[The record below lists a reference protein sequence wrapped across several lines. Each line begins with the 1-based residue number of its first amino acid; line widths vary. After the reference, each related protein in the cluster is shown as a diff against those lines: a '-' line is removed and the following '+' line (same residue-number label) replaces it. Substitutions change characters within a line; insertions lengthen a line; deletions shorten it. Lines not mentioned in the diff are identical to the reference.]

1 MQPIYIDLHIHT
13 SEDANN
19 LNTNYDIAELVGQ
32 IKKLNGDSPFMIS
45 LTDHNTINK
54 SAYLKAKNL
63 GLNLIIGVELHIQN
77 RAEAK
82 SYHCHIYFNAP
93 IEEAVI
99 DSLNEILDELYP
111 NKLPDR
117 NDPNTPD
124 IQKIINSFDT
134 FDFIL
139 LPHGSQKHGAFN
151 YSINDGENLDNA
163 INRSIYYNQ
172 FDGFT
177 SRSTKGLEATHR
189 YFERL
194 GISEFIN
201 LVTCSDNYS
210 PSIYPRSHS
219 GNDDDFIPTWMFAQ
233 PTFDGLRLS
242 LSESTRLVAS
252 HEKPIRRS
260 DYIGHVELQNEHIDV
275 NVNLTEG
282 LNVVIGGSS
291 SGKTLFVDS
300 LYRNIHQDFEGSKY
314 IERYGVE
321 NMIVENTSGMTPY
334 YISQNFIA
342 ENISDNNEKSIDKIE
357 ILRNI
362 FPADDVINRS
372 ITTGLNKLHEVISEM
387 LQYVEKIEDCERTLN
402 ALPNPGQLIVT
413 GIVKKNALNILMPTA
428 EEESLVKYP
437 SNQFKIDL
445 EAIETIRTFLDNNP
459 LVEDANEEVNSI
471 KTKLALA
478 AKGEYIKALTGFKH
492 CKQELIKT
500 KYSFQTREIEARG
513 HKLSVINNF
522 SFNEKVLVDALKYCL
537 KSNINT
543 IVDVTPWN
551 LMSRYFKKNPNVESY
566 NDMTQKVYTKLM
578 ELNTRSYKIVTKD
591 GKDFNNLSPGWKT
604 AILLDLILGYEQ
616 DTAPII
622 IDQPEDNLAVK
633 YINSTLTETIKAVK
647 WSKQVIMVSHNAT
660 IPMMAD
666 AQTIVVCEN
675 DGNKITIR
683 SASLE
688 SEVFG
693 QKVLEYI
700 ADQTD
705 GGRTSIKKRV
715 KKYNFKKYN

>member
-13 SEDANN
+13 SENANN

-54 SAYLKAKNL
+54 SAYLKAQNL
-63 GLNLIIGVELHIQN
+63 DLNLIIGVELHIQN

-93 IEEAVI
+93 IEDAVI

-177 SRSTKGLEATHR
+177 SRSTKGLEATHQ

-362 FPADDVINRS
+362 FPADDEINRS

-437 SNQFKIDL
+437 SNQYKIDL
-445 EAIETIRTFLDNNP
+445 EAIETIRTFLENNP
-459 LVEDANEEVNSI
+459 LIEDANEEINSI
-471 KTKLALA
+471 KTKLTLA
-478 AKGEYIKALTGFKH
+478 AKAYTMFDDVSMVVKEHKQVVDRILKDELGQQQSRITNKDSLLKTVGEYIKVLTGFKH
-492 CKQELIKT
+492 CKQELIKI

-522 SFNEKVLVDALKYCL
+522 IFNEKVLVDALKYCL

-543 IVDVTPWN
+543 IADVTPWN
-551 LMSRYFKKNPNVESY
+551 LMSRYFKK
-566 NDMTQKVYTKLM
+566 
-578 ELNTRSYKIVTKD
+578 KI
-591 GKDFNNLSPGWKT
+591 
-604 AILLDLILGYEQ
+604 
-616 DTAPII
+616 
-622 IDQPEDNLAVK
+622 AVK
-633 YINSTLTETIKAVK
+633 N
-647 WSKQVIMVSHNAT
+647 
-660 IPMMAD
+660 
-666 AQTIVVCEN
+666 
-675 DGNKITIR
+675 
-683 SASLE
+683 
-688 SEVFG
+688 
-693 QKVLEYI
+693 
-700 ADQTD
+700 
-705 GGRTSIKKRV
+705 
-715 KKYNFKKYN
+715 

>member
-13 SEDANN
+13 SENANN

-54 SAYLKAKNL
+54 SAYLKAQNL
-63 GLNLIIGVELHIQN
+63 DLNLIIGVELHIQN

-93 IEEAVI
+93 IEDAVI

-177 SRSTKGLEATHR
+177 SRSTKGLEATHQ

-260 DYIGHVELQNEHIDV
+260 D
-275 NVNLTEG
+275 
-282 LNVVIGGSS
+282 
-291 SGKTLFVDS
+291 
-300 LYRNIHQDFEGSKY
+300 
-314 IERYGVE
+314 
-321 NMIVENTSGMTPY
+321 P
-334 YISQNFIA
+334 
-342 ENISDNNEKSIDKIE
+342 
-357 ILRNI
+357 
-362 FPADDVINRS
+362 
-372 ITTGLNKLHEVISEM
+372 
-387 LQYVEKIEDCERTLN
+387 
-402 ALPNPGQLIVT
+402 LI
-413 GIVKKNALNILMPTA
+413 
-428 EEESLVKYP
+428 
-437 SNQFKIDL
+437 
-445 EAIETIRTFLDNNP
+445 
-459 LVEDANEEVNSI
+459 EDANEEINSI
-471 KTKLALA
+471 KTKLTLA
-478 AKGEYIKALTGFKH
+478 AKAYTMF
-492 CKQELIKT
+492 
-500 KYSFQTREIEARG
+500 
-513 HKLSVINNF
+513 
-522 SFNEKVLVDALKYCL
+522 D
-537 KSNINT
+537 
-543 IVDVTPWN
+543 DVS
-551 LMSRYFKKNPNVESY
+551 MV
-566 NDMTQKVYTKLM
+566 
-578 ELNTRSYKIVTKD
+578 
-591 GKDFNNLSPGWKT
+591 
-604 AILLDLILGYEQ
+604 
-616 DTAPII
+616 
-622 IDQPEDNLAVK
+622 VK
-633 YINSTLTETIKAVK
+633 EH
-647 WSKQVIMVSHNAT
+647 KQVVDRILKDELGQQQSRIT
-660 IPMMAD
+660 
-666 AQTIVVCEN
+666 
-675 DGNKITIR
+675 NKDSFFGSR
-683 SASLE
+683 SRF
-688 SEVFG
+688 V
-693 QKVLEYI
+693 
-700 ADQTD
+700 
-705 GGRTSIKKRV
+705 
-715 KKYNFKKYN
+715 

>member
-1 MQPIYIDLHIHT
+1 ML
-13 SEDANN
+13 
-19 LNTNYDIAELVGQ
+19 
-32 IKKLNGDSPFMIS
+32 
-45 LTDHNTINK
+45 
-54 SAYLKAKNL
+54 
-63 GLNLIIGVELHIQN
+63 
-77 RAEAK
+77 
-82 SYHCHIYFNAP
+82 
-93 IEEAVI
+93 
-99 DSLNEILDELYP
+99 
-111 NKLPDR
+111 
-117 NDPNTPD
+117 
-124 IQKIINSFDT
+124 
-134 FDFIL
+134 
-139 LPHGSQKHGAFN
+139 
-151 YSINDGENLDNA
+151 
-163 INRSIYYNQ
+163 
-172 FDGFT
+172 
-177 SRSTKGLEATHR
+177 
-189 YFERL
+189 
-194 GISEFIN
+194 
-201 LVTCSDNYS
+201 
-210 PSIYPRSHS
+210 
-219 GNDDDFIPTWMFAQ
+219 
-233 PTFDGLRLS
+233 
-242 LSESTRLVAS
+242 
-252 HEKPIRRS
+252 
-260 DYIGHVELQNEHIDV
+260 
-275 NVNLTEG
+275 
-282 LNVVIGGSS
+282 
-291 SGKTLFVDS
+291 
-300 LYRNIHQDFEGSKY
+300 
-314 IERYGVE
+314 
-321 NMIVENTSGMTPY
+321 VENTSGMTPY

-362 FPADDVINRS
+362 FPADDEINRS

-437 SNQFKIDL
+437 SNQYKIDL
-445 EAIETIRTFLDNNP
+445 EAIETIRTFLENNP
-459 LVEDANEEVNSI
+459 LVEDANEEINSI

-478 AKGEYIKALTGFKH
+478 AKAYTVFDDVSMVVKEHKQVVDRILKDELGQQQSRITNKDSLLKTVGEYIKALTDFKH

-543 IVDVTPWN
+543 IADVTPWN

-693 QKVLEYI
+693 QKVLDYI

-705 GGRTSIKKRV
+705 SGRTSIKKRV
-715 KKYNFKKYN
+715 KKYNLKKYN

>member
-13 SEDANN
+13 SENANN

-54 SAYLKAKNL
+54 SAYLKAQNL
-63 GLNLIIGVELHIQN
+63 DLNLIIGVELHIQN

-93 IEEAVI
+93 IEDAVI

-177 SRSTKGLEATHR
+177 SRSTKGLEATHQ

-362 FPADDVINRS
+362 FPADDEINRS

-437 SNQFKIDL
+437 SNQYKIDL
-445 EAIETIRTFLDNNP
+445 EAIETIRTFLENNP
-459 LVEDANEEVNSI
+459 LIEDANEEINSI
-471 KTKLALA
+471 KTKLTLA
-478 AKGEYIKALTGFKH
+478 AKAYTMFDDVSMVVKEHKQVVDRILKDELGQQQSRITNKDSLLKTVGEYIKVLTGFKH
-492 CKQELIKT
+492 CKQELIK
-500 KYSFQTREIEARG
+500 
-513 HKLSVINNF
+513 IN
-522 SFNEKVLVDALKYCL
+522 
-537 KSNINT
+537 
-543 IVDVTPWN
+543 P
-551 LMSRYFKKNPNVESY
+551 
-566 NDMTQKVYTKLM
+566 
-578 ELNTRSYKIVTKD
+578 
-591 GKDFNNLSPGWKT
+591 
-604 AILLDLILGYEQ
+604 
-616 DTAPII
+616 
-622 IDQPEDNLAVK
+622 
-633 YINSTLTETIKAVK
+633 
-647 WSKQVIMVSHNAT
+647 
-660 IPMMAD
+660 
-666 AQTIVVCEN
+666 
-675 DGNKITIR
+675 
-683 SASLE
+683 
-688 SEVFG
+688 
-693 QKVLEYI
+693 
-700 ADQTD
+700 
-705 GGRTSIKKRV
+705 
-715 KKYNFKKYN
+715 